1 MEILATLRLALRALA
16 RNKLRS
22 ALTML
27 GIIIGVGAVIAMV
40 AIGNGANKQI
50 QDQIA
55 AMGSNLLMVGSGSI
69 NRGGMRM
76 GAGAT
81 KTLVYDDVTAMQRE
95 CSSTVASAA
104 AASQTSGQIVY
115 GNDNWSTGIIGTEP
129 QYFEIRN
136 WPLASG
142 SIFDQQQFDQ
152 NANVVVIGE
161 TVRKNLF
168 GATDPI
174 GQTVRINTRT
184 GGSLPF
190 TVVGLLQ
197 SKGTAPGMG
206 QDQDDQVFIPLTTL
220 QKKMTGETWL
230 RFVMVSAV
238 SLQASTSAQSCME
251 ALLRDRHRIRAGMD
265 DDFFVRNMK
274 DIADSAEQ
282 ASQVMTILLASI
294 ASVSLIVG
302 GIGIM
307 NIMLVSVTERTREI
321 GIRIAIG
328 ATEADVQRQFLIEA
342 FVLSVIGGA
351 IGIVVGMLASF
362 IISHQFKWPV
372 LISPS
377 SIVIAALFS
386 MAIGIFFGYYP
397 ARKAS
402 QLDPIDALRYE

>member
-1 MEILATLRLALRALA
+1 MEILATIQLAIRALA

-55 AMGSNLLMVGSGSI
+55 SMGSNLLMVGSGSV

-76 GAGAT
+76 GSGAT
-81 KTLVYDDVTAMQRE
+81 KTLVEDDVTAILRE
-95 CSSTVASAA
+95 CPAVAQAA
-104 AASQTSGQIVY
+104 PASQTTAQIVF
-115 GNDNWSTGIIGTEP
+115 GNDNWSTGVIGTES
-129 QYFEIRN
+129 QYFDIRN
-136 WPLASG
+136 WPVASG
-142 SIFDQQQFDQ
+142 SLFDAQQLEQA
-152 NANVVVIGE
+152 ANVVVIGE

-168 GATDPI
+168 GANDPL
-174 GQTVRINTRT
+174 GQTVRINTRS

-190 TVVGLLQ
+190 RVIGVLQ
-197 SKGTAPGMG
+197 PKGTTAGMG
-206 QDQDDQVFIPLTTL
+206 QDQDDQVFIPLSTL
-220 QKKMTGETWL
+220 QRKVAGDTWL
-230 RFVMVSAV
+230 RFIMVSAV
-238 SLQASTSAQSCME
+238 SLDASTEAQRQIES
-251 ALLRDRHRIRAGMD
+251 LLRERHRIRAGMD

-274 DIADSAEQ
+274 DVADTAAQS
-282 ASQVMTILLASI
+282 SQVMTILLASI
-294 ASVSLIVG
+294 ASVSLLVG

-328 ATEADVQRQFLIEA
+328 ATEEDVQRQFLIEA

-351 IGIVVGMLASF
+351 VGILLGMIASYV
-362 IISHQFKWPV
+362 ISHQFKWPV
-372 LISPS
+372 LISPT
-377 SIVIAALFS
+377 SILVAAFFS

-402 QLDPIDALRYE
+402 RLDPIDALRYE

>member
-55 AMGSNLLMVGSGSI
+55 AMGSNLLMVGSGSV

-81 KTLVYDDVTAMQRE
+81 KTLVYDDALAIQRE
-95 CSSTVASAA
+95 APAVASVA
-104 AASQTSGQIVY
+104 AASQTSGQIVF

-136 WPLASG
+136 WPIASG
-142 SIFDQQQFDQ
+142 TIFDQQQFDQ

-190 TVVGLLQ
+190 TVVGVLQ
-197 SKGTAPGMG
+197 AKGTAPGMG

-230 RFVMVSAV
+230 RFIMVSAV
-238 SLQASTSAQSCME
+238 SLQASTAAEQQIAS
-251 ALLRDRHRIRAGMD
+251 LLRDRHRIRTGMD

-294 ASVSLIVG
+294 ASVSLVVG

-328 ATEADVQRQFLIEA
+328 ATGEDVQRQFLIEA

-351 IGIVVGMLASF
+351 IGIIVGMLASF

>member
-55 AMGSNLLMVGSGSI
+55 AMGSNLLMVGSGSV

-81 KTLVYDDVTAMQRE
+81 KSLVYEDALAIQRE
-95 CSSTVASAA
+95 APAVAAVA
-104 AASQTSGQIVY
+104 AASQTSGQIVF

-136 WPLASG
+136 WPIAEG
-142 SIFDQQQFDQ
+142 SAFDQQQEDQ

-190 TVVGLLQ
+190 KVIGLLQ
-197 SKGTAPGMG
+197 PKGTAPGMG

-230 RFVMVSAV
+230 RFMMVSAV
-238 SLQASTSAQSCME
+238 SLQASTAAEQQIA
-251 ALLRDRHRIRAGMD
+251 ALLRDRHRIRPGMD

-274 DIADSAEQ
+274 DVADSAEQ
-282 ASQVMTILLASI
+282 ASQVMTVLLASI
-294 ASVSLIVG
+294 ASVSLVVG

-328 ATEADVQRQFLIEA
+328 ATEEDVQRQFLIEA

-351 IGIVVGMLASF
+351 VGIIVGMLASF

>member
-1 MEILATLRLALRALA
+1 
-16 RNKLRS
+16 
-22 ALTML
+22 
-27 GIIIGVGAVIAMV
+27 V
-40 AIGNGANKQI
+40 
-50 QDQIA
+50 
-55 AMGSNLLMVGSGSI
+55 

-76 GAGAT
+76 GSGAT
-81 KTLVYDDVTAMQRE
+81 KTLIYDDVLAIERE
-95 CSSTVASAA
+95 CPAVASAA
-104 AASQTSGQIVY
+104 AASQTSAQIVF
-115 GNDNWSTGIIGTEP
+115 GNDNWSTGVIGTEP

-136 WPLASG
+136 WPIASG
-142 SIFDQQQFDQ
+142 AVFDQDQ
-152 NANVVVIGE
+152 VNQTANVVVIGE

-168 GATDPI
+168 GATDPV
-174 GQTVRINTRT
+174 GQTVRILTRT

-190 TVVGLLQ
+190 RVIGVLQ
-197 SKGTAPGMG
+197 PKGTAAGMG

-238 SLQASTSAQSCME
+238 SLQASTAAQSQME
-251 ALLRDRHRIRAGMD
+251 SLLRERHRIRPGMD

-274 DIADSAEQ
+274 DVADTAAQSSE
-282 ASQVMTILLASI
+282 VMTILLASI
-294 ASVSLIVG
+294 ASVSLLVG

-328 ATEADVQRQFLIEA
+328 ATEEDVQRQFLIEA

-351 IGIVVGMLASF
+351 VGILIGVIASF
-362 IISHQFKWPV
+362 LISHQFKWPV
-372 LISPS
+372 LISPT
-377 SIVIAALFS
+377 SILIAALFS

-402 QLDPIDALRYE
+402 RLDPIDALRYE

>member
-55 AMGSNLLMVGSGSI
+55 AMGSNLLMVGSGSV

-81 KTLVYDDVTAMQRE
+81 KTLVYDDAVAITRE
-95 CSSTVASAA
+95 APAVAAVA
-104 AASQTSGQIVY
+104 AASQTSGQIVF

-129 QYFEIRN
+129 QYFDIRN
-136 WPLASG
+136 WPIASG
-142 SIFDQQQFDQ
+142 STFDQQQLEQ

-190 TVVGLLQ
+190 KVIGLLQ
-197 SKGTAPGMG
+197 AKGTAPGMG

-230 RFVMVSAV
+230 RFMMVSAV
-238 SLQASTSAQSCME
+238 SLQASTAAEQQITS
-251 ALLRDRHRIRAGMD
+251 LLRDRHRIRAGVD

-274 DIADSAEQ
+274 DVADSAEQ

-328 ATEADVQRQFLIEA
+328 ATEEDVQRQFLIEA

-351 IGIVVGMLASF
+351 VGIIVGMLASF
-362 IISHQFKWPV
+362 IISNQFKWPV

-377 SIVIAALFS
+377 SIVVAALFS

-402 QLDPIDALRYE
+402 QLDPIEALRYE

>member
-1 MEILATLRLALRALA
+1 MEILATIRLALTALA
-16 RNKLRS
+16 RNKMRS

-55 AMGSNLLMVGSGSI
+55 AMGSNLLMVGSGSV

-76 GAGAT
+76 GSGAT
-81 KTLVYDDVTAMQRE
+81 KTLIYDDVLAMERE
-95 CSSTVASAA
+95 CPAVASAA
-104 AASQTSGQIVY
+104 AASQTSAQIVF
-115 GNDNWSTGIIGTEP
+115 GNDNWSTGVIGTEP

-136 WPLASG
+136 WPVASG
-142 SIFDQQQFDQ
+142 VLFDQEQVNQT
-152 NANVVVIGE
+152 ANVVVIGE

-168 GATDPI
+168 GATDPV
-174 GQTVRINTRT
+174 GQTVRILTRT

-190 TVVGLLQ
+190 RVVGVLQ
-197 SKGTAPGMG
+197 PKGTAAGMG

-238 SLQASTSAQSCME
+238 SLQASTTAQAQIES
-251 ALLRDRHRIRAGMD
+251 LLRERHRIRAGMD

-274 DIADSAEQ
+274 DIADTAAQSSE
-282 ASQVMTILLASI
+282 VMTILLASI
-294 ASVSLIVG
+294 ASVSLLVG

-328 ATEADVQRQFLIEA
+328 ATEEDVQRQFLIEA

-351 IGIVVGMLASF
+351 VGIMLGVIASF
-362 IISHQFKWPV
+362 LISHQFKWPV
-372 LISPS
+372 LISPA
-377 SIVIAALFS
+377 SILVAALFS

-402 QLDPIDALRYE
+402 RLDPIDALRYE

>member
-55 AMGSNLLMVGSGSI
+55 AMGSNLLMVGSGSV

-81 KTLVYDDVTAMQRE
+81 KTLVYDDALAIQRE
-95 CSSTVASAA
+95 SPAVAAVA
-104 AASQTSGQIVY
+104 AASQTSGQIVF

-136 WPLASG
+136 WPIASG
-142 SIFDQQQFDQ
+142 STFDQQQVEQ

-197 SKGTAPGMG
+197 PKGTAPGMG

-230 RFVMVSAV
+230 RFMMVSAV
-238 SLQASTSAQSCME
+238 SLQASTAAEQQIT

-274 DIADSAEQ
+274 DVADSAEQ

-294 ASVSLIVG
+294 ASVSLVVG

-328 ATEADVQRQFLIEA
+328 ATEEDVQRQFLIEA

-351 IGIVVGMLASF
+351 IGIIVGMLASF
-362 IISHQFKWPV
+362 IISNQFKWPV

-402 QLDPIDALRYE
+402 RLDPIDALRYE